1 MPIGL
6 HGQDPDDEDELGSS
20 DADLLRSVT
29 GDPTTYDL
37 LLRIIELLEG
47 ISAKQD
53 LALAAPQP
61 HIEAPDPFRKPIA
74 PPGRGG
80 SGRYPAQQPSN
91 VWHAGQHANATELG
105 DHVHASS

>member
-61 HIEAPDPFRKPIA
+61 PFSGPDRIQPAR
-74 PPGRGG
+74 PGRGG
-80 SGRYPAQQPSN
+80 TGRYPPPPGQVPN
-91 VWHAGQHANATELG
+91 VWYNGVNVNAS
-105 DHVHASS
+105 A